1 MTRKEALKKAARL
14 TKADVPTRVV
24 KNTAQPGGYQ
34 TKAVA
39 VVQAAHAKYR
49 RTAKRHAVLARYRKV
64 LNRQGLPITAADIE
78 ALRREWGGRCFVC
91 WKKLRGRG
99 HLDHCHD
106 TGYARHL
113 TCRVDN
119 LIEGMLKKNGVRTYE
134 QLMIW
139 AHRMATLRMMPGLV
153 LGEDWKP
160 KRRQKA
166 A

>member
-1 MTRKEALKKAARL
+1 MTRQEALKKAARL

-24 KNTAQPGGYQ
+24 KNAAQPGGYQ

-49 RTAKRHAVLARYRKV
+49 KTDKRRVALARYDKSLKGRAAHAKYRRTAKRHAVLARHRKV

-113 TCRVDN
+113 TCRSDN

-134 QLMIW
+134 
-139 AHRMATLRMMPGLV
+139 
-153 LGEDWKP
+153 
-160 KRRQKA
+160 
-166 A
+166 